1 MTQVRFRP
9 KRADGAAVGGVILT
23 ESTIVAEP
31 DKRSDLPAGEL
42 LPVGLVIEISG
53 VEITKTFPP
62 NDLPYW
68 VWRFTERYPD
78 GQGGTVELVSYRDV
92 PAVGTLLDFED
103 LTIVDPQTLS
113 PLAEPE
119 AAWWAALNNA
129 VIGGGGGG
137 SVTASQITD
146 STTVGRAVIT
156 AGTASAA
163 RTAIN
168 AANLT
173 HTHPI
178 GDIAAGGAPSNLTY
192 LRGDGTWATVDGTGG
207 VSSWNDLTDKPAVF
221 PTQAAQILDASDVGK
236 AVVLAPDADTARAA
250 IDALG
255 TDDAVGYANLPPA
268 LLSVAYGDTSR
279 PSAVGP
285 VGWISDTA
293 PINAIA
299 GDLWLNGPD
308 S

>member
-1 MTQVRFRP
+1 M
-9 KRADGAAVGGVILT
+9 RADGIAVGGVLLT
-23 ESTIVAEP
+23 ESTIIAEP

-42 LPVGLVIEISG
+42 MPVGLVIAVSG
-53 VEITKTFPP
+53 VAVTQTLPP

-68 VWRFTERYPD
+68 VWKFTERYPD
-78 GQGGTVELVSYRDV
+78 GQGGTVELISYRDV
-92 PAVGTLLDFED
+92 PATGTVLDFED

-137 SVTASQITD
+137 SITASQITD
-146 STTVGRAVIT
+146 STTVGRAVVT
-156 AGTASAA
+156 AGTATAA

-173 HTHPI
+173 HQHVVA
-178 GDIAAGGAPSNLTY
+178 DITATGAPSASTY
-192 LRGDGTWATVDGTGG
+192 LRGDGSWQIPEGSGG
-207 VSSWNDLTDKPAVF
+207 VSSYDDLTDVPLAF
-221 PTQAAQILDASDVGK
+221 PTLAAQILDGSTVGR
-236 AVVLAPDADTARAA
+236 AVLVAPDAGTARSA

-279 PSAVGP
+279 PDTLGP
-285 VGWISDTA
+285 VGWVSDTA
-293 PINAIA
+293 PINAID
-299 GDLWLNGPD
+299 GDMWLNGPD

>member
-9 KRADGAAVGGVILT
+9 KRADGTTVDGVILT

-42 LPVGLVIEISG
+42 MPVGLVIEVAG
-53 VEITKTFPP
+53 VEITRTFPP

-68 VWRFTERYPD
+68 VWRFIERYPD
-78 GQGGTVELVSYRDV
+78 GQGGTVELISYRDV
-92 PAVGTLLDFED
+92 PAVGSVLDFED

-119 AAWWAALNNA
+119 AAWWTALNNA

-146 STTVGRAVIT
+146 STVVGRAVIT
-156 AGTASAA
+156 AGTAAAA

-178 GDIAAGGAPSNLTY
+178 ADIAATGAPSASTY
-192 LRGDGTWATVDGTGG
+192 LRGDGSWQIPDGAGG
-207 VSSWNDLTDKPAVF
+207 VSSWDDLTDKPAVF
-221 PTQAAQILDASDVGK
+221 PTQVAQIVDAEDVGK
-236 AVVLAPDADTARAA
+236 AVMLAVDAATARTAL
-250 IDALG
+250 DALG
-255 TDDAVGYANLPPA
+255 TDDAVDYPNLPP
-268 LLSVAYGDTSR
+268 SVIGVAFGDISR
-279 PSAVGP
+279 PNASIVL
-285 VGWISDTA
+285 WISDTM
-293 PINAIA
+293 PINATS
-299 GDLWLNGPD
+299 GDVWLNGPD